1 MPGTRAWKKEYME
14 ATTMRKAIPFNSES
28 VEVRRAIANLNSGW
42 RTWFFYLFKLPTL
55 LFWGVRVRRV
65 DADSAEVQI
74 PFGWRSQNPFR
85 STYFAALS
93 GAGELA
99 GGMLAMVAVAGRG
112 PVSMLVTGMEASFSK
127 KAVGKTIFTCTDGP
141 MIRQA
146 VQEALETGQGRTV
159 RVVSVGRR
167 EDGHEV
173 CRVALTWSFKA
184 KG

>member
-1 MPGTRAWKKEYME
+1 ME
-14 ATTMRKAIPFNSES
+14 TTTMRKVAPFDPGSA
-28 VEVRRAIANLNSGW
+28 EVRRAVANLNSRW
-42 RTWFFYLFKLPTL
+42 STWFFYLFKLPTL
-55 LFWGVRVRRV
+55 LFWGVRVHRV
-65 DADSAEVQI
+65 DVDSAEVEI

-93 GAGELA
+93 GTGELA
-99 GGMLAMVAVAGRG
+99 GGMLAMIAVAGRG

-141 MIRQA
+141 MIRSA
-146 VQEALETGQGRTV
+146 VQEALETGEGRTV
-159 RVVSVGRR
+159 RVVSVGRQ